1 MIPVQ
6 RGDVILVDLPFIQDF
21 TQSKQRPALV
31 IQNDTGNHFSANT
44 IVMAISSQPP
54 AKAYPVHY
62 RIVANS
68 PIGKAAGLDK
78 DSVAQAEIILTIP
91 QSLISRK
98 LGALTE
104 PVMREIE
111 KRIKVSLALT

>member
-1 MIPVQ
+1 MAPIK
-6 RGDVILVDLPFIQDF
+6 RGDVVLVDLPFIQDF
-21 TQSKQRPALV
+21 TQSKTRPALV
-31 IQNDTGNHFSANT
+31 VQNDTGNHFSANT

-54 AKAYPVHY
+54 AKEYPVHY

-78 DSVAQAEIILTIP
+78 DSVVEAEIILTIP

-98 LGALTE
+98 LGALSE
-104 PVMREIE
+104 SVMREIE
-111 KRIKVSLALT
+111 KRIKASLALT